1 MGLLHR
7 ARAAVTGRLPVKTAR
22 SRLEAP
28 LASVSFDDFPR
39 SAWTT
44 GGPLLA
50 KHGARASYY
59 ASGRFCGAVEDGIE
73 YFHRGEL
80 KEIEAASH
88 EVGCHGFGHIR
99 GPQAASD
106 ALDLDF
112 ERNALFLEQELGGF
126 RASSYAYPYGD
137 VSPRTKV
144 LAARRYA
151 VSRGIYAGVNAGNID
166 LAELRAVPIE
176 ARRWRPDRIDAAVQ
190 AAKARRGW
198 VIFFTHDVSPAP
210 TPFGCTPEMLDY
222 VLQSLAGIEV
232 LPIKHAMAKAVFGTA

>member
-1 MGLLHR
+1 MGLMHR
-7 ARAAVTGRLPVKTAR
+7 ARAAVTGRLPIKTAR
-22 SRLEAP
+22 ASLQAP

-39 SAWTT
+39 SAWTV

-50 KHGARASYY
+50 RHGARASYY
-59 ASGRFCGAVEDGIE
+59 AAGRFCGITEEGIE
-73 YFHRGEL
+73 YFHEGDLGR
-80 KEIEAASH
+80 IEAAGH

-99 GPQAASD
+99 GPATGSE

-112 ERNALFLEQELGGF
+112 ERNALFLARELGDF

-151 VSRGIYAGVNAGNID
+151 VSRGIYSGVNAGRID
-166 LAELRAVPIE
+166 LAELKAVPIE
-176 ARRWRPDRIDAAVQ
+176 ARRWRPDKIDAAIEQ
-190 AAKARRGW
+190 AKARNGW
-198 VIFFTHDVSPAP
+198 VIFFTHDVSEDP

-222 VLQSLAGIEV
+222 VLQALAGIEV